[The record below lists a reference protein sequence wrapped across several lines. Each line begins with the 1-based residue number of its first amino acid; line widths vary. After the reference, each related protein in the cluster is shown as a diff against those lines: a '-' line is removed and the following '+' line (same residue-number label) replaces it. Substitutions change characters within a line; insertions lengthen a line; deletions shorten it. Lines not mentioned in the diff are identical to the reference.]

1 MIPTLPTAFSPDDS
15 RYMAHALQLARRGW
29 YTTHPNPRVGC
40 VIVRDGQIVGEGWHE
55 RAGEPHAEVYALRMA
70 GEAARGADVYVTL
83 EPCSHFGRTPP
94 CANALV
100 QAGVKRVVAAMV
112 DPNPQ
117 VAGNGLRIL
126 QAAGIVTASGLLES
140 EARALNVG
148 FIKRMASNR
157 PFVRLKMAMSL
168 DGRTAMA
175 SGESVWI
182 TGEAARRDVQFLRA
196 QAGAVLTGIGTVLAD
211 DPSLNVRLTAAELS
225 IHSTVRQP
233 LRVVLDSQLRLPLTA
248 KLLESPDTL
257 LIYTGSQ
264 NAAKIAQLQ
273 ALGVKI
279 RQFAGEQ
286 LVLTEVLDALVQD
299 GITEVHV
306 EAGAT
311 LAGAFVAQ
319 GLVDELVLYV
329 APHLMGSD
337 ARALFNLP
345 FTRMNQRLALHITD
359 IRAVGHD
366 WRITASFTHSS

>member
-1 MIPTLPTAFSPDDS
+1 MNSIIPTAFSPDDC

-55 RAGEPHAEVYALRMA
+55 RAGEPHAEVHALRMA

-100 QAGVKRVVAAMV
+100 QAGVKRVIAAMV

-117 VAGNGLRIL
+117 VAGNGLRLL
-126 QAAGIVTASGLLES
+126 QAAGIATASGLLES

-148 FIKRMASNR
+148 FIKRMTSNR

-196 QAGAVLTGIGTVLAD
+196 QAGAVVTGIGTVLAD
-211 DPSLNVRLTAAELS
+211 DPSLNVRLTAAELG
-225 IHSTVRQP
+225 IQGTVRQP

-248 KLLESPDTL
+248 KLLDSPATL
-257 LIYTGSQ
+257 LIYTCSQ
-264 NAAKIAQLQ
+264 NAVKIAQWQ

-279 RQFAGEQ
+279 RPFVGEQ
-286 LVLTEVLDALVQD
+286 LVLTDVLDALAQD
-299 GITEVHV
+299 GITEVHL

-319 GLVDELVLYV
+319 GFVDELVLYV
-329 APHLMGSD
+329 APHVMGSD

-345 FTRMNQRLALHITD
+345 LTRMNQRLALQISD
-359 IRAVGHD
+359 MRAVGHD
-366 WRITASFTHSS
+366 WRITAHFSQS

>member
-1 MIPTLPTAFSPDDS
+1 MNLTLPTDFSPDDS
-15 RYMAHALQLARRGW
+15 RYMALALQLARRGW

-55 RAGEPHAEVYALRMA
+55 RAGEPHAEVHALRMA
-70 GEAARGADVYVTL
+70 GEAARSADVYVTL

-126 QAAGIVTASGLLES
+126 QAAGIATASGLLES

-148 FIKRMASNR
+148 FIKRMTNNR

-211 DPSLNVRLTAAELS
+211 DPSLNVRLTAAELG
-225 IHSTVRQP
+225 IQGTVRQP
-233 LRVVLDSQLRLPLTA
+233 LRVVLDSQLRFPLTA
-248 KLLESPDTL
+248 KLLDSPDTL
-257 LIYTGSQ
+257 LIYTCSQ

-279 RQFAGEQ
+279 RPFAGEQ
-286 LVLTEVLDALVQD
+286 LVLTDVLDALAQD
-299 GITEVHV
+299 GITEVHL

-311 LAGAFVAQ
+311 LTGAFVAQ

-345 FTRMNQRLALHITD
+345 FTRMNQRLALQISD
-359 IRAVGHD
+359 MRAVGHD
-366 WRITASFTHSS
+366 WRITAHFSQP